1 MHALLLLV
9 LLGDTPTVPEEPE
22 EVPPAEVQPRPNLEA
37 AAPTHT
43 GPNELAFS
51 WWADITVTAAL
62 GTGWLLSETAFK
74 KDLAPATCRWCAINS
89 VDETVRRWFVPAG
102 TITYDGIKWAD
113 TTSGVTA
120 YILAPLVVLGYS
132 ALFAG
137 SFKTWV
143 QDTLIV
149 LEAVM
154 AALVADQV
162 TKFAAGRE
170 RPFVSDLTP
179 AQKTMTRDPSDNN
192 LSFFSGHTTFTAAF
206 AFAGGTLALLRGYK
220 YPWLVWILGCAVSA
234 TTAVLRIAADKH
246 YFTDVLVGTA
256 VGAAFG
262 VGLPLIFHRV
272 KVQAS
277 VAPGGVAVRGTF

>member
-9 LLGDTPTVPEEPE
+9 LLGDTPTVPEDP
-22 EVPPAEVQPRPNLEA
+22 EVPPAEVQPRPNYEA
-37 AAPTHT
+37 AAPSQT
-43 GPNELAFS
+43 GPNELHFS
-51 WWADITVTAAL
+51 WWGDITITAAL
-62 GTGWLLSETAFK
+62 GTGWLLSEAVFK
-74 KDLAPATCRWCAINS
+74 KDLAPATCRWCATNS
-89 VDETVRRWFVPAG
+89 LDQTVRHWFVPVG
-102 TITYDGIKWAD
+102 SPVTYDGIKWAD

-143 QDTLIV
+143 QDTIIV

-162 TKFAAGRE
+162 VKFAAGRE

-179 AQKTMTRDPSDNN
+179 TQKTMTRDPSDNN
-192 LSFFSGHTTFTAAF
+192 LSFFSGHATFTAAF

-234 TTAVLRIAADKH
+234 TTSVLRMAADKH

-256 VGAAFG
+256 AGAAFG
-262 VGLPLIFHRV
+262 VALPLIFHRAKV
-272 KVQAS
+272 KLS
-277 VAPGGVAVRGTF
+277 VAPGGVAVRGDF